1 MSTSE
6 FCFFSYTRTSY
17 PLFTSRNRYI
27 RRLIVFR
34 GAGLVTNLCR
44 CNIYSPLFSWKTYNS
59 TTDLLYYGDEP
70 ILSYIIG
77 FAKASNLEKPVILP
91 SNQWVKDVTL
101 LPLGHEF
108 ERLTGAVAM
117 LAKDP
122 KPRFRCYDNGLKA
135 NTGLRFEPNPNTS
148 RSSSGTLPRNQLSY
162 ISLSQTNSVP
172 SQSTTGWTIWRN
184 KWHPLDLNRYRKF
197 QRCSNL

>member
-122 KPRFRCYDNGLKA
+122 KLKA
-135 NTGLRFEPNPNTS
+135 EFEEKLKDPAFAKSARARLYFFYERTPYFKNQKVGVYPVGRITDSDPLKAAIAPVKN
-148 RSSSGTLPRNQLSY
+148 GRN
-162 ISLSQTNSVP
+162 
-172 SQSTTGWTIWRN
+172 
-184 KWHPLDLNRYRKF
+184 
-197 QRCSNL
+197 